1 MHSLCLIE
9 FPSHLPLH
17 IMFVLDCCI
26 IWYSHINDV
35 WGLESITISPPPTI
49 SQFVFIN
56 NLLKCLKHSLPW
68 MYIFCSTYYM
78 YMIVMPYVYFTVCST
93 STLISV
99 LLELLVCACTSMFIH
114 VCIDQD
120 IIIFWPINFL
130 NTFGSLSNVLVK
142 KWGGIIVI
150 LK

>member
-9 FPSHLPLH
+9 FPSHLPLRLH
-17 IMFVLDCCI
+17 NMFVLDCCI

-35 WGLESITISPPPTI
+35 WGLGSITISPPSTI

-78 YMIVMPYVYFTVCST
+78 YMIVMPYVFFLQFTVLVLWFLFYLNYWYVHVHPCVYTCMFWSGHNHI
-93 STLISV
+93 LINKLFEHIWEFV
-99 LLELLVCACTSMFIH
+99 
-114 VCIDQD
+114 
-120 IIIFWPINFL
+120 
-130 NTFGSLSNVLVK
+130 
-142 KWGGIIVI
+142 
-150 LK
+150 

>member
-35 WGLESITISPPPTI
+35 WGLGSITISPPSTI

-78 YMIVMPYVYFTVCST
+78 YMIVMPYVFFLQFTV
-93 STLISV
+93 LV
-99 LLELLVCACTSMFIH
+99 LWFLFYLNYWYVHVIHVFIH
-114 VCIDQD
+114 VCFDQD
-120 IIIFWPINFL
+120 IIIFWSINFL
-130 NTFGSLSNVLVK
+130 NTFGSLFNVLVE

-150 LK
+150 